1 MTKEEMYGAIEA
13 ILFTEGES
21 VPLSKIAYAINASKE
36 DTRECLLDM
45 MLKYEAKESGIMILR
60 FNDRYQMC
68 TKPEYASYVERMNV
82 IHDKEYISDNQM
94 QVLAYIAYRQ
104 PVTKQEIDNV
114 KGNDSASVL
123 SRLIEMGLVEE
134 QGRLQ
139 KRGRPIVYGTT
150 EEFLRRF
157 LLKDINSL
165 PMLPDGKIYD
175 LEEEAQAEIKKLL

>member
-1 MTKEEMYGAIEA
+1 MYGAIEA
-13 ILFTEGES
+13 ILFAEGGS
-21 VPLSKIAYAINASKE
+21 VPLSKIAYAIEASKE

-45 MLKYEAKESGIMILR
+45 MIKYESTESGIMILR

-68 TKPEYASYVERMNV
+68 TKPKYASYVERMHV
-82 IHDKEYISDNQM
+82 IHEREYISDSQM

-104 PVTKQEIDNV
+104 PVTKQEIDNI

-123 SRLIEMGLVEE
+123 SRLIDMGLIEE

-139 KRGRPIVYGTT
+139 KRGRPIVFGTT

-157 LLKDINSL
+157 MLKDINSL

-175 LEEEAQAEIKKLL
+175 LEEEAQTEIKNLL